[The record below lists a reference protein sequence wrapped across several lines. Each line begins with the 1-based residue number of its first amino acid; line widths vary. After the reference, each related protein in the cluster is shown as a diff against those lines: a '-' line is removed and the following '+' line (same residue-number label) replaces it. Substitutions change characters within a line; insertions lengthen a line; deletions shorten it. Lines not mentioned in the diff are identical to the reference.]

1 MLNFEEWFE
10 RNSGKLYD
18 NIVPYVAL
26 PDHLL
31 IEVSQFFDFY
41 LAKPNNI
48 YENHPVMSKS
58 LCANSY
64 NELLDQLSK
73 FRQKYKLMFLYE
85 VGAIINGFDPIVYKI
100 RFAVLDDD

>member
-41 LAKPNNI
+41 LANPNDI
-48 YENHPVMSKS
+48 YKNTPIQSKILS
-58 LCANSY
+58 VNSY

-85 VGAIINGFDPIVYKI
+85 VGAIINGFDPIVYQI
-100 RFAVLDDD
+100 RFAVLDHD